1 MAGSA
6 EEKVIDDKQL
16 EQLARMHAN
25 QVKAY
30 LTQQGKVSAKRIQ
43 LKPAKITDSTKGDF
57 GLAELSLSAQ

>member
-6 EEKVIDDKQL
+6 EEQVVDDKQL
-16 EQLARMHAN
+16 EQLARMRAN

-43 LKPAKITDSTKGDF
+43 LKPAKITDATKGDV